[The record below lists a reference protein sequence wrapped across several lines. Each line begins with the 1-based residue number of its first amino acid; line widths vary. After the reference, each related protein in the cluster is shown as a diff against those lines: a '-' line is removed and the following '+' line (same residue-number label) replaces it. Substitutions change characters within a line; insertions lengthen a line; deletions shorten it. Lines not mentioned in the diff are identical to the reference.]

1 MVTPPLKLIYH
12 FTYFLFLKKMSS
24 TQEWMEYILMTHV
37 ILVAISV
44 FVLIIQF
51 IHVNV
56 NFEMFEKRLAQLA
69 ERIGSVETEQYEV
82 HQFLYSPSTKEE
94 IEEEVEEDAEE
105 DAEEETIALKE
116 E

>member
-1 MVTPPLKLIYH
+1 MSTINDSTDY
-12 FTYFLFLKKMSS
+12 TFLMHS
-24 TQEWMEYILMTHV
+24 

-44 FVLIIQF
+44 FVLIVQF

-56 NFEMFEKRLAQLA
+56 NFEMFEKQLAQLA

-94 IEEEVEEDAEE
+94 IEEEVEESEE
-105 DAEEETIALKE
+105 VEEATIELKE

>member
-1 MVTPPLKLIYH
+1 MHGYTTIKIDIP
-12 FTYFLFLKKMSS
+12 FDLFSIFKKMSS
-24 TQEWMEYILMTHV
+24 TQEWMEYILTMHV
-37 ILVAISV
+37 VLVAISV
-44 FVLIIQF
+44 LILIIQF

-56 NFEMFEKRLAQLA
+56 NFEMFEKQLAQLA

-94 IEEEVEEDAEE
+94 IEEEVEESEE
-105 DAEEETIALKE
+105 VEEATIELKE